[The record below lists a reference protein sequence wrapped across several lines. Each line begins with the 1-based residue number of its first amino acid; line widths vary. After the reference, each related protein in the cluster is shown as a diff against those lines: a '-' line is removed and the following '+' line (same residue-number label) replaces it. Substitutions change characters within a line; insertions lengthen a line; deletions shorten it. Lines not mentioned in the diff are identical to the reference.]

1 MANNDENKEQ
11 NINPF
16 AQNIKKEEN
25 IAEEVVNKDES
36 NEVTDEVLEEVSE
49 EVVENNGN
57 QMQEKFDQLNNQ
69 YLRLAADFDNYRKRQ
84 AQERESLLKYGA
96 ENTLKL
102 LLPVLDT
109 YARGKKACEE
119 MDDCTKLKENYEVIF
134 KQLFDALEKAGLK
147 KIETVGK
154 EFDPNLHEAVMQ
166 TPTNE
171 HPDNTIVDELQAGY
185 MLIDRVLRAAMVNV
199 AVNE

>member
-1 MANNDENKEQ
+1 MSKENKKNEEVL
-11 NINPF
+11 NPF
-16 AQNIKKEEN
+16 AQDIPKEEITTEENTEEKDNENTTTDN
-25 IAEEVVNKDES
+25 IEEIKEETVDNK
-36 NEVTDEVLEEVSE
+36 L
-49 EVVENNGN
+49 
-57 QMQEKFDQLNNQ
+57 QEKLEQLNNQ

-84 AQERESLLKYGA
+84 TQERESLLKYGA

-119 MDDCTKLKENYEVIF
+119 IEDCTKLKENYEVIF
-134 KQLFDALEKAGLK
+134 KQLFDALDKAGLK
-147 KIETVGK
+147 KIETIGQ
-154 EFDPNLHEAVMQ
+154 EFNPNIHEAVMQ

-185 MLIDRVLRAAMVNV
+185 MLADRVLRAAMVNV
-199 AVNE
+199 AVGE

>member
-1 MANNDENKEQ
+1 MSKDEKKQDEQ

-16 AQNIKKEEN
+16 AQEVSNNELNNENLVENENKEEIETN
-25 IAEEVVNKDES
+25 TQDDQSKKTTDDS
-36 NEVTDEVLEEVSE
+36 NL
-49 EVVENNGN
+49 
-57 QMQEKFDQLNNQ
+57 QEKFEQLNNQ

-102 LLPVLDT
+102 ILPVLDT

-119 MDDCTKLKENYEVIF
+119 IEDCTKLKENYEVIF
-134 KQLFDALEKAGLK
+134 KQLFDALDKAGMK
-147 KIETVGK
+147 KIETIGK
-154 EFDPNLHEAVMQ
+154 EFNPNIHEAVMQ
-166 TPTNE
+166 TPTSE

-185 MLIDRVLRAAMVNV
+185 MLADRVLRAAMVNV